1 MDIQDKLADL
11 HDKLSN
17 QELRED
23 LVKISQDLNQRSGRT
38 TFLVDIEEIE
48 SLVNS
53 EIVTYEDD
61 IGNVSIDK

>member
-1 MDIQDKLADL
+1 MDLQDKLAEL

-17 QELRED
+17 EELKKEI
-23 LVKISQDLNQRSGRT
+23 VKISQEIKQKPGRT
-38 TFLVDIEEIE
+38 TFLVDLEEIE